1 MAKRCWASG
10 AFLFCGTYFSGFH
23 LRFIVLFLHACAHDP
38 AYDTSQE
45 SLCPAFPAPDM
56 LAIRCPRT
64 GPDTTVDFR
73 FYQAYL
79 RWYQQFLDQQAL
91 QRGVL
96 P

>member
-1 MAKRCWASG
+1 MRPAWV
-10 AFLFCGTYFSGFH
+10 
-23 LRFIVLFLHACAHDP
+23 IILFLHACAHDP
-38 AYDTSQE
+38 AYDTPQE

-64 GPDTTVDFR
+64 GPDAAVDVQ
-73 FYQAYL
+73 FYDAYL
-79 RWYQQFLDQQAL
+79 RWYQPFRDQQAL